1 MCSTHSLRT
10 GAYPSFPTLS
20 HTVVNHTVL
29 LFDHCPLSSTK
40 TDKETNTGEA
50 AETARQEGFIAGT
63 AAGIQ
68 AVHAAASTTGLT
80 FFCINLLLLGECM
93 PDAVHSLSIMLF
105 S

>member
-20 HTVVNHTVL
+20 HTVVHRTVL
-29 LFDHCPLSSTK
+29 LFDRCPLSSTK
-40 TDKETNTGEA
+40 PDKETNTGEA
-50 AETARQEGFIAGT
+50 ARQEGFIAGT

-80 FFCINLLLLGECM
+80 FFCITLLSTHNHR
-93 PDAVHSLSIMLF
+93 VSW
-105 S
+105 